1 MFSHN
6 NMSDNTEIT
15 NNDLN
20 ANNES
25 NAETNEKNDITESES
40 QINSSSN
47 EIGNILEEK
56 EKDLNAN
63 NESNAETNEKN
74 DITESESQINSS
86 SNEIGNILEEKDND
100 ENNSDSSD
108 AENLEKMILST
119 GIRVGTPVKTKS
131 MSRYIVR
138 ANPEG
143 LYILDISKTLYRID
157 VAAKFIG
164 RTNISKVAVTS
175 AREYGKKPVE
185 KFCDATGA
193 TPILGRFMPGT
204 FTNPSLPKYMEPEIV
219 IVTDPQADQQA
230 VIEST
235 RAGVPV
241 IAISNSD
248 NVISKVDLV
257 IPANN
262 RGRKALATVYWLLAR
277 EVMKKQGRIK
287 SDKEMKSTIDDFET
301 KLVEEI
307 V

>member
-1 MFSHN
+1 MFSHPD
-6 NMSDNTEIT
+6 MSEDTDTTNKALNSNVASNVEEIQQENETIESDVEEIQQENETIESDVEEIQQENETIESDLQHNDTSSEFEGTIEENT
-15 NNDLN
+15 ND
-20 ANNES
+20 ES
-25 NAETNEKNDITESES
+25 N
-40 QINSSSN
+40 
-47 EIGNILEEK
+47 EE
-56 EKDLNAN
+56 
-63 NESNAETNEKN
+63 
-74 DITESESQINSS
+74 
-86 SNEIGNILEEKDND
+86 
-100 ENNSDSSD
+100 SSD

-131 MSRYIVR
+131 MSRYIIR

-164 RTNISKVAVTS
+164 RTNIAKVAVTS

-185 KFCDATGA
+185 KFCEATGA
-193 TPILGRFMPGT
+193 TQILGRFMPGT
-204 FTNPSLPKYMEPEIV
+204 FTNPSLPKYMEPDIV
-219 IVTDPQADQQA
+219 IVTDPQADRQA
-230 VIEST
+230 VIEAT

-248 NVISKVDLV
+248 NVISQVDLV

-277 EVMKKQGRIK
+277 EVMKKQGKIK
-287 SDKEMKSTIDDFET
+287 SDKDMKSTIDDFET

-307 V
+307 I

>member
-1 MFSHN
+1 
-6 NMSDNTEIT
+6 MSENTEII
-15 NNDLN
+15 NNDIISTDT
-20 ANNES
+20 S
-25 NAETNEKNDITESES
+25 NAE
-40 QINSSSN
+40 SN
-47 EIGNILEEK
+47 EDK
-56 EKDLNAN
+56 ESPEAESDIISTDT
-63 NESNAETNEKN
+63 SNAESNEDKESPEAESNFTNSLNEVQTSLVEKHDDEIN
-74 DITESESQINSS
+74 IETSES
-86 SNEIGNILEEKDND
+86 
-100 ENNSDSSD
+100 
-108 AENLEKMILST
+108 ENLEKMILST

-164 RTNISKVAVTS
+164 RTNIAKVAITS

-185 KFCDATGA
+185 KFCEATGA

-230 VIEST
+230 VIEAT

-241 IAISNSD
+241 LAISNSD

-277 EVMKKQGRIK
+277 EVMKKQGKIK
-287 SDKEMKSTIDDFET
+287 SDKEMKVTIDDFET
-301 KLVEEI
+301 KLVE
-307 V
+307 VV

>member
-1 MFSHN
+1 MFSHL
-6 NMSDNTEIT
+6 NMSENTEII
-15 NNDLN
+15 NNDIISTDT
-20 ANNES
+20 S
-25 NAETNEKNDITESES
+25 NAETNENKESPEAESDI
-40 QINSSSN
+40 ISS
-47 EIGNILEEK
+47 
-56 EKDLNAN
+56 DT
-63 NESNAETNEKN
+63 SNAETNENKESPEAESN
-74 DITESESQINSS
+74 FTNSLNEVQTSLVEKHDDEINIETSES
-86 SNEIGNILEEKDND
+86 
-100 ENNSDSSD
+100 
-108 AENLEKMILST
+108 ENLEKMILST

-164 RTNISKVAVTS
+164 RTNIAKVAITS

-185 KFCDATGA
+185 KFCEATGA

-230 VIEST
+230 VIEAT

-241 IAISNSD
+241 LAISNSD

>member
-1 MFSHN
+1 
-6 NMSDNTEIT
+6 MSDNTEII
-15 NNDLN
+15 NNNIISTDT
-20 ANNES
+20 S
-25 NAETNEKNDITESES
+25 NSETDENKELSEAETDENKELSEAETDENKELSEAES
-40 QINSSSN
+40 QSSN
-47 EIGNILEEK
+47 SVIQNENSVVEK
-56 EKDLNAN
+56 YD
-63 NESNAETNEKN
+63 
-74 DITESESQINSS
+74 
-86 SNEIGNILEEKDND
+86 NEINIE
-100 ENNSDSSD
+100 NSDSED
-108 AENLEKMILST
+108 LEKMILST

-157 VAAKFIG
+157 VAAKFLG
-164 RTNISKVAVTS
+164 RTNIAKVAITS

-185 KFCDATGA
+185 KFCEATGA

-230 VIEST
+230 VIEAT

-241 IAISNSD
+241 LAISNSD

-277 EVMKKQGRIK
+277 EVMKKQGKIK
-287 SDKEMKSTIDDFET
+287 SDKEMKVTIDDFET